1 VPDVDLLNQIAR
13 FMFKVLILFV
23 NKSSGC
29 FFVME
34 GKSNRNDVRRENE
47 STTVVFTKEY
57 VAGIQRKCG
66 FAVLQS
72 LSS

>member
-13 FMFKVLILFV
+13 FMFKMLILFV

-29 FFVME
+29 FFVMV
-34 GKSNRNDVRRENE
+34 GKSNRNDVRRAHE
-47 STTVVFTKEY
+47 STTVVFKKEY

-66 FAVLQS
+66 FAALRRV
-72 LSS
+72 SS